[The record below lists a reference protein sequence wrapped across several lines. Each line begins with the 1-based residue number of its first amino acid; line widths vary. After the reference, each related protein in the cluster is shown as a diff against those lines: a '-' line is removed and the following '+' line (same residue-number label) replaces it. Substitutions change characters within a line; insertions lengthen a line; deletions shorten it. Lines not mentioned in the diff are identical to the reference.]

1 MQKFNLDLK
10 VLSLYDVIVIVFG
23 IILTLI
29 NFAFSHKIEF
39 WLTHTIVNITAICII
54 YLIAWYDKY
63 KPSVLST
70 QLHYW
75 YLVPII
81 FLTFKEVYYMV
92 DPIHGIIYDQALIDI
107 DRFMLGCDPTVE
119 LFAIANP
126 ILTEF
131 LQIIYGTFYFL
142 PIILGVNLL
151 LENMD
156 DEFMF
161 VSSAVMFGFFL
172 SYIGYLIIPAIGPRF
187 TLHNFEMNNIEMPGL
202 FLANYLREIV
212 NSGESIPSGTLNPA
226 LVVQRDCFPSGHTLV
241 TLIVMYLSVKF
252 KVCTKYIMLP
262 VGVLLIFSTVYLR
275 YHYVIDLIAG
285 ALFMIFSIWCTHKI
299 YNWWADYK
307 GKEHFTFK

>member
-1 MQKFNLDLK
+1 
-10 VLSLYDVIVIVFG
+10 
-23 IILTLI
+23 
-29 NFAFSHKIEF
+29 
-39 WLTHTIVNITAICII
+39 
-54 YLIAWYDKY
+54 
-63 KPSVLST
+63 
-70 QLHYW
+70 
-75 YLVPII
+75 
-81 FLTFKEVYYMV
+81 MV

-187 TLHNFEMNNIEMPGL
+187 TLHNFDMNNIEMPGL